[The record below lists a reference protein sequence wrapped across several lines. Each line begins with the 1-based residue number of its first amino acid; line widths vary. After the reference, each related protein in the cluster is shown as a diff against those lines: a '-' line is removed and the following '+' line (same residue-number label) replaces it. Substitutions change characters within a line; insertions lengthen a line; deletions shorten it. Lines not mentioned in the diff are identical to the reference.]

1 MNNDHVV
8 QAVSE
13 AVGTEDRF
21 ALRQVL
27 TQRPDAW
34 AFIRAA
40 DNYLVAH
47 LNRASEST
55 IADFAE
61 TLLREK
67 ENLECQS

>member
-1 MNNDHVV
+1 VNNDQVV
-8 QAVSE
+8 QAVTE

-27 TQRPDAW
+27 KQRPDVW

-40 DNYLVAH
+40 DNFLIAH
-47 LNRASEST
+47 FNKASESVIT
-55 IADFAE
+55 DFAE